1 MRSPGAGDTLSAF
14 PVFVDDRGT
23 LVPIEL
29 DEVGFAV
36 RRVFVVTGATGGAD
50 RGDHVIPCEQRA
62 VLLAGRAEFRVT
74 TGPEEAVSTLERVGE
89 WVALPAGSYVHYRL
103 ADERSQVLVL
113 AAEAY
118 RP

>member
-1 MRSPGAGDTLSAF
+1 MRSAGGSDTLNAF
-14 PVFVDDRGT
+14 PLFVDERGT

-29 DEVGFAV
+29 DAVGFTV
-36 RRVFVVTGATGGAD
+36 RRVFVVTGAAGGSE
-50 RGDHVIPCEQRA
+50 RGDHVIPCHQQA

-74 TGPEEAVSTLERVGE
+74 TGPDETVSVLERVGQ
-89 WVALPAGSYVHYRL
+89 WVALPAGSYVRYQL

-118 RP
+118 TP